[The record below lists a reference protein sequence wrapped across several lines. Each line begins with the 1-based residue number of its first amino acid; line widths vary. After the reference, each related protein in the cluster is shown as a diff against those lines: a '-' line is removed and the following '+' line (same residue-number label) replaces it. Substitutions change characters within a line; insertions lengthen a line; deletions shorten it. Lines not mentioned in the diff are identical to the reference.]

1 MWIEAILTPRD
12 CTDFVGSITPLKVG
26 LGGERMLIVEPPRRV
41 ELVPDKGLRLQTAG
55 NVIWT
60 VAGVKVPVKFRVA
73 SLLLT
78 PSIEQRD
85 GRDAL
90 ALRARIEKL
99 DVKVLPDFV
108 DDTVLH
114 RINDALAKAD
124 EVLVWRFSKMFDRQL
139 ALPQRIE
146 SSSAIDVHSRWGQ
159 VRITESAL
167 VIAVSLDVRAV
178 PREAAHAAE

>member
-26 LGGERMLIVEPPRRV
+26 LGGERMLVVEPPGHA
-41 ELVPDKGLRLQTAG
+41 ELVPDKGLRLETAG
-55 NVIWT
+55 SVLWT
-60 VAGVKVPVKFRVA
+60 VAGVKVPVKIRIA

-78 PSIEQRD
+78 PSIESRD

-90 ALRARIEKL
+90 VFRARVEKL
-99 DVKVLPDFV
+99 DMKVLPDFV

-146 SSSAIDVHSRWGQ
+146 SSSAIDVRSRWGQ

-178 PREAAHAAE
+178 PRETAHAAE